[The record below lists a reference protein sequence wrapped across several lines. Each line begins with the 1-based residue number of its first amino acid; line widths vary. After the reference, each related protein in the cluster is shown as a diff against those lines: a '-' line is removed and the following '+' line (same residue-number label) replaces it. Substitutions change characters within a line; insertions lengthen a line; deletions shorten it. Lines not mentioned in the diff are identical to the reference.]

1 MSEVSSLATL
11 LEAEVGM
18 LRERDAN
25 GHRDASRL
33 ILGTR
38 VDATALEQLE
48 ATLNWIFPE
57 DYRRAVTELGLA
69 KLEQFYDGHG
79 PTSPGTRRSA
89 HHGAPPSIVAIIRG
103 RSAAS
108 SVGGRRSSLFDHL
121 P

>member
-48 ATLNWIFPE
+48 ATLN
-57 DYRRAVTELGLA
+57 
-69 KLEQFYDGHG
+69 
-79 PTSPGTRRSA
+79 
-89 HHGAPPSIVAIIRG
+89 
-103 RSAAS
+103 
-108 SVGGRRSSLFDHL
+108 
-121 P
+121 